1 MAGQKIVEWMQTIGI
16 GWNRYIILVK
26 IGIYTPE
33 KGGRKPAPKAM
44 LMVFFVSALKY
55 LEVKAVASC

>member
-1 MAGQKIVEWMQTIGI
+1 MITAGLVVGEIDGMISRI
-16 GWNRYIILVK
+16 CRIYIYI
-26 IGIYTPE
+26 PE

>member
-1 MAGQKIVEWMQTIGI
+1 MV
-16 GWNRYIILVK
+16 IIMV
-26 IGIYTPE
+26 IMITWEG
-33 KGGRKPAPKAM
+33 GGRKPAPKAM